1 MNLKSRFIWS
11 LLASLLCFIFTSA
24 KDIYLQDLNDGTMG
38 DGTRTN
44 PYREFSVAVDNAE
57 NGDTIYLLSNFVHRN
72 DALPF
77 LINKNITID
86 GTNQFGI
93 LFRGMH
99 LELAGNV
106 TFKNMGLR
114 MLPDGNNT
122 TKIYI
127 SDYSVTFDNV
137 NTQLSVQQDSERPTI
152 IAGTYGEKQGSN
164 HAQITFVNASSQSR
178 FRKIFAGNEAS
189 IKNTPTTIILDSN
202 TKVDEGIELSGG
214 QDLPVNAPV
223 EILSSGSTKI
233 FTNNGNSPQTKVSI
247 SDINLY
253 NVTLQN
259 IKDLII
265 SKSKISAT
273 SNFKGLTGILS
284 ITDGSFF
291 LNNNTVPISVDAV
304 MGNGTITLPLSK
316 EIFSVNHNISNETT
330 LELIT
335 WNAADYENLLGE
347 KLISSESG
355 NPSIVIKNSD
365 YIVENVK
372 ESHSQYWT
380 LKKKTL
386 NIETLKNN
394 KITLYPSIVTTVF
407 HIQSEQKINNVKIL
421 DLSGKLIK
429 TFGNQTVYNIEA
441 LPSGIYYVLLNDSQA
456 YKIVKKNQ

>member
-11 LLASLLCFIFTSA
+11 LLASLLCIFFTSA

-38 DGTRTN
+38 DGTKTN
-44 PYREFSVAVDNAE
+44 PYRELSVAVDNAE

-86 GTNQFGI
+86 GANQFGI

-106 TFKNMGLR
+106 TFKNIGLR
-114 MLPDGNNT
+114 MLPDGSNI

-152 IAGTYGEKQGSN
+152 IAGTYGGKQGNN
-164 HAQITFVNASSQSR
+164 HAQITFVNASFQSR
-178 FRKIFAGNEAS
+178 FRKIFAGNETS

-202 TKVDEGIELSGG
+202 TKIDEGIELSGG

-223 EILSSGSTKI
+223 EVLSSGSTKV

-259 IKDLII
+259 IKDLVI
-265 SKSKISAT
+265 SKSKISTT
-273 SNFKGLTGILS
+273 SNFRGLTGILS

-291 LNNNTVPISVDAV
+291 LDNNTVPISVDGV
-304 MGNGTITLPLSK
+304 VGNGIITLPLSK
-316 EIFSVNHNISNETT
+316 DFFSVNHNISDETT

-335 WNAADYENLLGE
+335 WNVADYERLLGE

-355 NPSIVIKNSD
+355 NPSIIIKNSD
-365 YIVENVK
+365 YIVENIK

-386 NIETLKNN
+386 SVETLKNN

-407 HIQSEQKINNVKIL
+407 HIQSEQKVNNVKIL
-421 DLSGKLIK
+421 DLSGRLIK
-429 TFGNQTVYNIEA
+429 TFGNQTAYNIET
-441 LPSGIYYVLLNDSQA
+441 LPSGVYYILLNDSQT
-456 YKIVKKNQ
+456 YKIIKQNQ